1 MLTFPFDEEQQWKD
15 AQKVEDEILNIWVA
29 TGLDI
34 KSIIEDLDL
43 VDENLEVLMLA
54 LMTLT
59 DKRFERLLD
68 IYRGIYYDRR
78 KGKNDHVQT

>member
-15 AQKVEDEILNIWVA
+15 AQKVEDEILNIWAA

-68 IYRGIYYDRR
+68 IYRGIYHADL
-78 KGKNDHVQT
+78 

>member
-15 AQKVEDEILNIWVA
+15 AQKVEDEILNIWAA
-29 TGLDI
+29 TDLDI
-34 KSIIEDLDL
+34 KAIIEDLDL
-43 VDENLEVLMLA
+43 VNENLEVLMKA

-78 KGKNDHVQT
+78 KGKK

>member
-15 AQKVEDEILNIWVA
+15 AQKVEDEILNIWAA

-68 IYRGIYYDRR
+68 IYRGIYYADL
-78 KGKNDHVQT
+78 

>member
-78 KGKNDHVQT
+78 KDNK

>member
-15 AQKVEDEILNIWVA
+15 AQKVEDEILNIWAA
-29 TGLDI
+29 TDLDI

-43 VDENLEVLMLA
+43 YEDEYDKIEVLMKA

-59 DKRFERLLD
+59 DKRFERLLE
-68 IYRGIYYDRR
+68 IYRGMYHAALYTKR
-78 KGKNDHVQT
+78 GE

>member
-1 MLTFPFDEEQQWKD
+1 MMLTFPFDEEQQWKD
-15 AQKVEDEILNIWVA
+15 AQKVEDEILNIWAA

-34 KSIIEDLDL
+34 KSIIEDLDM

-68 IYRGIYYDRR
+68 IYRGIYYAQR
-78 KGKNDHVQT
+78 KYNK

>member
-15 AQKVEDEILNIWVA
+15 AQKVEDEILNIWAA

-43 VDENLEVLMLA
+43 DDENLEVLMLA

-68 IYRGIYYDRR
+68 IYRGIYYAQR
-78 KGKNDHVQT
+78 KDNK

>member
-15 AQKVEDEILNIWVA
+15 AQKVEDEILNIWAA

-78 KGKNDHVQT
+78 KGKK

>member
-15 AQKVEDEILNIWVA
+15 AQKVEDEILNIWAA

-78 KGKNDHVQT
+78 KGNK

>member
-15 AQKVEDEILNIWVA
+15 AQKVEDEILNIWAA

-68 IYRGIYYDRR
+68 IYRGIYYAQR
-78 KGKNDHVQT
+78 KDNK

>member
-68 IYRGIYYDRR
+68 IYRGIYYAQR
-78 KGKNDHVQT
+78 KDNK

>member
-15 AQKVEDEILNIWVA
+15 AQKVEDEILKIWEA

-78 KGKNDHVQT
+78 KGNK